1 MKLKSFIGGVHPK
14 DSKEY
19 SKNSAIEPMG
29 VPKKVVI
36 PLSQHIGAPANP
48 IVKPGDRVKTGQLI
62 AEPSAFVS
70 LAMHSSVTGKV
81 TKIDMF
87 PHPGGYQSMAIEIEA
102 EEQDEWVDLVDD
114 TNYLDLPVEE
124 IKKRIGDAGVCG
136 MGGAGFP
143 TLIKLSP
150 PADKPIDTV
159 ILNGVECEPY
169 LTADYRAM
177 LERTDDII
185 SGLKIIMKVLGAK
198 QGYIGVENN
207 KPDVIKKMANL
218 LKTEKELDVVG
229 LKLKYPQGA
238 EKQLIYACTK
248 RKVPNKG
255 GLPSSV
261 EVVVQ
266 NVGTAIAIYEA
277 VRYKKPLI
285 ERVVTVSGQIVNN
298 PKNLRTRVGTAFSE
312 LVEKCD
318 GTKEE
323 IGKIISGGPMMGFA
337 LPNLDAPVSKTTSG
351 ILLFSKTQAKSLD
364 EHACLRCG
372 RCVDACPLNLLP
384 SFIAS
389 AVKYK
394 DWDMAEKSGV
404 MDCMKCGS
412 CSYVC
417 PAHIKIIQW
426 VDLGKNQIT
435 AMRRAAKS

>member
-1 MKLKSFIGGVHPK
+1 
-14 DSKEY
+14 
-19 SKNSAIEPMG
+19 
-29 VPKKVVI
+29 
-36 PLSQHIGAPANP
+36 
-48 IVKPGDRVKTGQLI
+48 
-62 AEPSAFVS
+62 
-70 LAMHSSVTGKV
+70 
-81 TKIDMF
+81 
-87 PHPGGYQSMAIEIEA
+87 
-102 EEQDEWVDLVDD
+102 
-114 TNYLDLPVEE
+114 NYLDLSAEE
-124 IKKRIGDAGVCG
+124 IKLRNGNAGICG

-169 LTADYRAM
+169 LTSDYRNM
-177 LERTDDII
+177 LERPKDII
-185 SGLKIIMKVLGAK
+185 AGLKIIMKTLSAK
-198 QGYIGVENN
+198 QGYIGIEAN
-207 KPDVIKKMANL
+207 KLDAIKLMTDLTKND
-218 LKTEKELDVVG
+218 KDIYVVP

-285 ERVVTVSGQIVNN
+285 ERVITVSGRIVKN
-298 PKNLRTRVGTAFSE
+298 PKNIQARVGTAFSE
-312 LVEKCD
+312 LVEKCG
-318 GTKEE
+318 GTTEE

-337 LPNLDAPVSKTTSG
+337 LPDLDAPVCKTSSG
-351 ILLFSKTQAKSLD
+351 LLLFNQKEARSLE

-426 VDLGKNQIT
+426 VDIGKNQIT
-435 AMRRAAKS
+435 AMRRTAKS